1 MAVVSRF
8 LLFLL
13 SDLLSRDLC
22 AWRVEVRGFCGVNMG
37 EAMTTGRGNKRHQM
51 VNTFVYL
58 MVLISS
64 LLLSGISG
72 STVFSLR
79 VPFRCLYL
87 FRRKEDAPNM
97 VISEIS
103 IHTDRR
109 KRREQ
114 RKGSKEHLR
123 TFGFLITV
131 YQTVPFTDSM
141 PSDFG
146 NQTDSGL

>member
-22 AWRVEVRGFCGVNMG
+22 AWRMEVRGFYGVNMG
-37 EAMTTGRGNKRHQM
+37 ETMVTGRGNKRHQM

-58 MVLISS
+58 MMLISS
-64 LLLSGISG
+64 LLLSGIIG

-79 VPFRCLYL
+79 VPLRCLCP
-87 FRRKEDAPNM
+87 FRRREDTPNM

-103 IHTDRR
+103 VHTDRR

-114 RKGSKEHLR
+114 REGSKEHLR
-123 TFGFLITV
+123 TFGLLITV
-131 YQTVPFTDSM
+131 HQTVPFTDSM

-146 NQTDSGL
+146 NQTGSGL

>member
-22 AWRVEVRGFCGVNMG
+22 AGRVEVRGFCGVNMG

-97 VISEIS
+97 VISFHSHRQTKE
-103 IHTDRR
+103 
-109 KRREQ
+109 KRAKKGEQ
-114 RKGSKEHLR
+114 RASADFWISDHCLS
-123 TFGFLITV
+123 
-131 YQTVPFTDSM
+131 DS
-141 PSDFG
+141 PGHRLNAVRLWKSD
-146 NQTDSGL
+146 

>member
-13 SDLLSRDLC
+13 SDILSRDLC
-22 AWRVEVRGFCGVNMG
+22 AWRMEVRGFCGVNMG
-37 EAMTTGRGNKRHQM
+37 EAMMTGRGNKRHQM

-58 MVLISS
+58 MMLISS

-79 VPFRCLYL
+79 VPLRCLYL

-103 IHTDRR
+103 VHTDRR

-123 TFGFLITV
+123 TFGLLITV
-131 YQTVPFTDSM
+131 YQIVTFTDSL
-141 PSDFG
+141 PPDFG
-146 NQTDSGL
+146 NQTGSGL